1 MAVAQRVILG
11 IDTGGTYTD
20 AVLLD
25 AASGAVRGSAK
36 RLTTHGRL
44 EDGICA
50 ALAAIFPEARGE
62 VCSVHLSTTLATNAA
77 VENRTARCAL
87 LFLGQKPEG
96 RFPVQRQILLHGR
109 MDIKGYEVEP
119 VDAQEVTRAAQALRG
134 EVEAVA
140 VSGFASV
147 RNPAHERRVRELL
160 QAELEVPVVCAHE
173 LTAELG
179 FYERSVTAALN
190 AGLIPSV
197 TAFLRAIRAALARFG
212 IDAPLMIVRS
222 DGTLSS
228 AESAMRRPVDTI
240 LSGPAASA
248 IGAARLCGLRD
259 CLAVDMGGT
268 TTDVIHVENGRLELL
283 QSGAQIGHWQTAVRA
298 AAIHTAGVGG
308 DSRIRW
314 QQGRFQ
320 IGPERCVPISRAAA
334 QRPEVLKGLRA
345 LQERGG
351 ADFQFQDYELYVAEL
366 WPPEAEAER
375 ALWAQLQTPKTLHA
389 LFRAGLGPELPTRL
403 EGLVRRGCVQ
413 RIALTP
419 TDLLH
424 AAGELDTGDAE
435 ASELALE
442 VAAEAAGLTREA
454 FLDGAREA
462 VLRNIGCAIL
472 RAALYFQQPE
482 LSRALTACG
491 AAESL
496 LWPAQAQPLLETRG
510 QLKLRVA
517 AAGAPAERW
526 VAEAARRLG
535 AEVCVASHAEVA
547 NAVGAAASAMTE
559 RLEVLIRQDAV
570 TGAYFVYSPFSRLEC
585 ASLEEATTRA
595 EAAGRIFLDDR
606 TRCGAKITSSVQD
619 LRMAD
624 GGLLERSVCLTAE
637 QTKNAPEQA

>member
-1 MAVAQRVILG
+1 MPQRVILG

-25 AASGAVRGSAK
+25 AASGEVCCSAK
-36 RLTTHGRL
+36 RLTTHGHL

-50 ALAAIFPEARGE
+50 ALAAIPAEARKE
-62 VCSVHLSTTLATNAA
+62 VYSVHLSTTLATNAA

-119 VDAQEVTRAAQALRG
+119 VEAQEVTRAAQTLRG

-140 VSGFASV
+140 ISGFASV

-160 QAELEVPVVCAHE
+160 QAELDVPVVCAHE

-197 TAFLRAIRAALARFG
+197 TAFLCAIRAALARFG

-248 IGAARLCGLRD
+248 IGAARLCALRD

-268 TTDVIHVENGRLELL
+268 TTDVIHVKNGRLELL

-308 DSRIRW
+308 DSRILWR
-314 QQGRFQ
+314 QGHFQ

-334 QRPEVLKGLRA
+334 QRPEVLNELRA
-345 LQERGG
+345 LREYGG
-351 ADFQFQDYELYVAEL
+351 ADFQFQDYEFYVAEL
-366 WPPEAEAER
+366 WPPEETEH

-389 LFRAGLGPELPTRL
+389 LFRAGLGPELPTLL
-403 EGLVRRGCVQ
+403 ERLVRRGCVQ

-424 AAGELDTGDAE
+424 AAGELDTGSVE
-435 ASELALE
+435 AASLALE
-442 VAAEAAGLTREA
+442 IAAEAAGLTRKA
-454 FLDGAREA
+454 FLENAREA
-462 VLRNIGCAIL
+462 VLRSIGCAIL
-472 RAALYFQQPE
+472 RAALFFQQPE
-482 LSRALTACG
+482 LSRALAACG
-491 AAESL
+491 VAESL
-496 LWPAQAQPLLETRG
+496 LWPARTQQLLETRG
-510 QLKLRVA
+510 RLKLCVA
-517 AAGAPAERW
+517 AAGAPAAHW
-526 VAEAARRLG
+526 VAEAARRMG
-535 AEVCVASHAEVA
+535 AEVCLTPHAEVA
-547 NAVGAAASAMTE
+547 NAAGAAVCAMAE
-559 RLEVLIRQDAV
+559 RMEVLIRRDAV
-570 TGAYFVYSPFSRLEC
+570 TRNYIVYSPFARLEC
-585 ASLEEATTRA
+585 ASLEEATVCA
-595 EAAGRIFLDDR
+595 EAAGRSFLEDR
-606 TRCGAKITSSVQD
+606 TRCGAKITSSVKD
-619 LRMAD
+619 LCMAD
-624 GGLLERSVCLTAE
+624 GALLERSVSLTTE
-637 QTKNAPEQA
+637 